1 MFHHRSTRVADQA
14 PFPKIIAAT
23 FSAAF
28 DAKALVTWLYVLSVT
43 FVELC
48 PRRSATTFGCSPATS
63 ARVAHVWRKSW
74 SLKGPKTPMHDRLQE
89 NRRDGGASD
98 VRGGAV
104 DPEEPF
110 IRQAKFLPI

>member
-1 MFHHRSTRVADQA
+1 VAQVDVLTGSRDGDA
-14 PFPKIIAAT
+14 GACEREDAVLIVSPKVLPIARGALPETTALIGVSPNVGGHITDGDSALTSNFPF
-23 FSAAF
+23 
-28 DAKALVTWLYVLSVT
+28 
-43 FVELC
+43 
-48 PRRSATTFGCSPATS
+48 R
-63 ARVAHVWRKSW
+63 
-74 SLKGPKTPMHDRLQE
+74 SLKGPKTPMHGRLQE